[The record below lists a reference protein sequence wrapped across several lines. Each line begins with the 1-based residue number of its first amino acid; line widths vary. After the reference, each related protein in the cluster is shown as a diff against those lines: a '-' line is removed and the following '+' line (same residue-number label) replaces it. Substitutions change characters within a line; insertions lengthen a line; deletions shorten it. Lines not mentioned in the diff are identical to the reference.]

1 MNLSKIAATG
11 GIAGA
16 LSFAALGLGTGLAH
30 ADNDDQPLPPG
41 PGWNGQGSG
50 DPDTRG
56 DGDPDGDDNGE
67 EAVEV
72 PTRTDAAARRAVP
85 FVATFWPH
93 LSVGYRPHVN
103 YRDVFLLLDYGLG
116 R

>member
-41 PGWNGQGSG
+41 PGWNGQGSDLG
-50 DPDTRG
+50 HDSG
-56 DGDPDGDDNGE
+56 L
-67 EAVEV
+67 AL
-72 PTRTDAAARRAVP
+72 
-85 FVATFWPH
+85 VA
-93 LSVGYRPHVN
+93 
-103 YRDVFLLLDYGLG
+103 G